1 MLEFNHEENQFR
13 LIIAISRLDEITEFK
28 RGILG
33 ILREVD
39 IEDCSQTMRDDVLR
53 VYRFLEKFGPH
64 DDIVPLID

>member
-13 LIIAISRLDEITEFK
+13 LIVAIGLDDITEFK

-39 IEDCSQTMRDDVLR
+39 MEGCSPTLPDDILR
-53 VYRFLEKFGPH
+53 VHRFLEKFGPH
-64 DDIVPLID
+64 DDHVPLID

>member
-13 LIIAISRLDEITEFK
+13 LIIAIGLDDITEFK

-39 IEDCSQTMRDDVLR
+39 MEGCSPTLPDDVLR

-64 DDIVPLID
+64 DDIVASN